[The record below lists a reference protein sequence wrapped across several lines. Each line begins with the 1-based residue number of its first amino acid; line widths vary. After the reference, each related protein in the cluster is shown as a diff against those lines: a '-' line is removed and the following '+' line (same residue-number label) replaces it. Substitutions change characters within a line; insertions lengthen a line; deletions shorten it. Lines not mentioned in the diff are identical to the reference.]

1 MVWTSKRKSVW
12 AQMVIYSSSLYKS
25 GRGQPINRCIWV
37 RNTSSQH
44 AQMWTPI
51 FHLKTELLHNSHWP
65 SPVITNLFTL
75 GFWKSLANTW
85 LLLAERLFF
94 QSSFMAQECLSSGFG
109 VFFSLFSNIIIQHL
123 KPLHEK
129 SIFETPFP
137 SEHTQVPHSFQGAS
151 TFIII
156 KG

>member
-51 FHLKTELLHNSHWP
+51 FHLKTELLHNSRWP

-94 QSSFMAQECLSSGFG
+94 QSSFMTQEYLSSGFG
-109 VFFSLFSNIIIQHL
+109 VFFFIIFKYH
-123 KPLHEK
+123 H
-129 SIFETPFP
+129 STFETTPWKVRIWDTFP
-137 SEHTQVPHSFQGAS
+137 IWAHPGTSFFPGCLHLHYN
-151 TFIII
+151 
-156 KG
+156 